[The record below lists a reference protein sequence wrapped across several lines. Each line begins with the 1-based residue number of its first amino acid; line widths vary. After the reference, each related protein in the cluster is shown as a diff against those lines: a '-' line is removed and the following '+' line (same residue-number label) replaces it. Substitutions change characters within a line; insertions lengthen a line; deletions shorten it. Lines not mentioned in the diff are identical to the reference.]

1 MAAVDGAQA
10 AALHAW
16 LGAAHAAG
24 YMTASLGDFRADA
37 NPQVK
42 ITDEVRRQQAGL
54 HGAV

>member
-1 MAAVDGAQA
+1 VDGAQA